1 LIALLIAD
9 AIKAVIG
16 IGKKSEGKFEIKPL
30 AIVWFAI
37 LVAFF
42 FLGTISGLL
51 LLTSLIING

>member
-1 LIALLIAD
+1 LINN

-16 IGKKSEGKFEIKPL
+16 VGKKTDGKFEIKPL
-30 AIVWFAI
+30 ATIWFAL

-51 LLTSLIING
+51 LLTSLIINV